1 MSNLAYFATDG
12 SFGDASDL
20 EILDVSK
27 WTEADW
33 SELQDET
40 DEYRISTARL
50 IAQRYAS
57 DAVLDSAY
65 VNGDLID
72 YDDNGN
78 PLEAD

>member
-1 MSNLAYFATDG
+1 MSNKAYFATDG
-12 SFGDASDL
+12 SFGDADDL
-20 EILDVSK
+20 DIIDVSE

-33 SELQDET
+33 NEVQDES
-40 DEYRISTARL
+40 DEYRLSTAR
-50 IAQRYAS
+50 IVAQRYVERT
-57 DAVLDSAY
+57 VLDSAY

>member
-12 SFGDASDL
+12 SFG
-20 EILDVSK
+20 
-27 WTEADW
+27 
-33 SELQDET
+33 
-40 DEYRISTARL
+40 
-50 IAQRYAS
+50 

>member
-1 MSNLAYFATDG
+1 MNNTAYFATDG
-12 SFGDASDL
+12 SFGDAKDL
-20 EILDVSK
+20 ELIDVSQ

-33 SELQDET
+33 NEVQDEA
-40 DEYRISTARL
+40 DEYRIATARL
-50 IAQRYAS
+50 IAQRYVERV
-57 DAVLDSAY
+57 VLDSVY